1 MIFWEILL
9 IDIPGL
15 RMKKL
20 LITSIV
26 VFANT
31 VFFSAANAG
40 GSHGAEDI
48 AAEDFVRVRSTRLS
62 YNIDHDTCKVT
73 LKTTRNVRRITQRD
87 PNGNI
92 IKRWST
98 RSGER
103 VRLFNDFSKFADGL
117 TEGTLKVKTGYKNRV
132 KFQEIGDQFRADLI
146 DCFTKDVDPVEPP
159 TEPEVTCPAVV
170 VDAVNSLVSDANGD
184 SEADAQ
190 PVSVGRTAN
199 SCTLFFGDAL
209 TNPGGISVVGIF
221 NGESAENG
229 FGAGAAING
238 EAAPVDEFGNPVSL
252 SPEQLGACVVAIGA
266 SEPIMA
272 NLIMTDLI
280 GDESLDLGNLCA
292 GFVPNP

>member
-1 MIFWEILL
+1 MIFFEILL

-170 VDAVNSLVSDANGD
+170 VDAVNSLVSDANGAGVLP
-184 SEADAQ
+184 E
-190 PVSVGRTAN
+190 PVSVGITAN

-221 NGESAENG
+221 NGESGDNG
-229 FGAGAAING
+229 FAAGAAING

-252 SPEQLGACVVAIGA
+252 SPEQLGACAVAIGT
-266 SEPIMA
+266 SEPMMA
-272 NLIMTDLI
+272 NLIGGGSFVDS
-280 GDESLDLGNLCA
+280 ENLCA

>member
-132 KFQEIGDQFRADLI
+132 KFQEIGDQFRADLV
-146 DCFTKDVDPVEPP
+146 DCFTKDRSVDPELA
-159 TEPEVTCPAVV
+159 TCPAVV
-170 VDAVNSLVSDANGD
+170 LTAIEEIFGAESDLN
-184 SEADAQ
+184 
-190 PVSVGRTAN
+190 PVTVINTAN
-199 SCTLFFGDAL
+199 SCTAFFDDR
-209 TNPGGISVVGIF
+209 SVGVF
-221 NGESAENG
+221 NGLSADNG
-229 FGAGAAING
+229 GVVGAAIDNTPFPLDASG
-238 EAAPVDEFGNPVSL
+238 LPGSL
-252 SPEQLGACVVAIGA
+252 TLEEVGACAMAISGCDDFD
-266 SEPIMA
+266 
-272 NLIMTDLI
+272 NLL
-280 GDESLDLGNLCA
+280 
-292 GFVPNP
+292 P

>member
-132 KFQEIGDQFRADLI
+132 KFQEIGDQFRADLV
-146 DCFTKDVDPVEPP
+146 DCFTKDRSVDPVDD
-159 TEPEVTCPAVV
+159 PELATCPAVV
-170 VDAVNSLVSDANGD
+170 QTAINSLFGAASDAGESVFVEDFPNACTAFFNTGSVGVFNGLSAQNGGVVGADIDGVPLPLTLEEVDA
-184 SEADAQ
+184 
-190 PVSVGRTAN
+190 
-199 SCTLFFGDAL
+199 CAL
-209 TNPGGISVVGIF
+209 
-221 NGESAENG
+221 
-229 FGAGAAING
+229 
-238 EAAPVDEFGNPVSL
+238 
-252 SPEQLGACVVAIGA
+252 AIGQCD
-266 SEPIMA
+266 SF
-272 NLIMTDLI
+272 NDLLP
-280 GDESLDLGNLCA
+280 S
-292 GFVPNP
+292 P

>member
-1 MIFWEILL
+1 MLCMNGL
-9 IDIPGL
+9 VCCGIDLGISFKNHPV
-15 RMKKL
+15 
-20 LITSIV
+20 SIV

-87 PNGNI
+87 PNGKI
-92 IKRWST
+92 IKRWSS
-98 RSGER
+98 RKGER
-103 VRLFNDFSKFADGL
+103 IRLFSDFSKFADGL
-117 TEGTLKVKTGYKNRV
+117 TEGTLEVKTGYKNRV

-170 VDAVNSLVSDANGD
+170 VDAVNSLVSDANGAGVLP
-184 SEADAQ
+184 E
-190 PVSVGRTAN
+190 PVSVGITAN

-221 NGESAENG
+221 NGESGENG
-229 FGAGAAING
+229 FEAGAAING
-238 EAAPVDEFGNPVSL
+238 EEAPVDEFGNPVSL
-252 SPEQLGACVVAIGA
+252 SPEQLGACAVAIG
-266 SEPIMA
+266 SSGPMIA
-272 NLIMTDLI
+272 NLI
-280 GDESLDLGNLCA
+280 GGGSVNSENLCV